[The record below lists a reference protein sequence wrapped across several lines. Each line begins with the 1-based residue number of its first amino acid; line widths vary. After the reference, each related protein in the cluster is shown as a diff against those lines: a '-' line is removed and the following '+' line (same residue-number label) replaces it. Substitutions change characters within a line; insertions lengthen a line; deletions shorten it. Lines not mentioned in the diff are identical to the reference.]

1 MTDKNGK
8 WKAGKTPANKAATKA
23 VKKQAKKTAA
33 KAGKKVTAPKKKPA
47 KAAAP
52 AGPPPAFYYK
62 GLPPDPGI
70 DTAKKGVKAPKV
82 YDMTPNNLKPAL
94 VLWLFL
100 TTNPEW
106 LAQIIKGGPI
116 LDYYEKNPLSISR
129 IAARLG
135 LTTGTV
141 EAIFKLVTTGPNA
154 KEVLAALELVGNTF
168 QEIKAAGGQRV
179 YVPPCPPNGNA
190 ILALAPSCW
199 VKNPGQKMPDADM
212 GSPTHSR
219 TKTNW

>member
-1 MTDKNGK
+1 MPTKK
-8 WKAGKTPANKAATKA
+8 AWKAGKTPAKKAAAKT
-23 VKKQAKKTAA
+23 VKKQTGKTAA
-33 KAGKKVTAPKKKPA
+33 KVGKNVTAPRKKTA

-52 AGPPPAFYYK
+52 AGPPTAFFYK

-70 DTAKKGVKAPKV
+70 DTVKKGAKAPKI

-94 VLWLFL
+94 LLWLFL

-106 LAQIIKGGPI
+106 PALIAKGGPI
-116 LDYYEKNPLSISR
+116 SDYYEKNPLSISR

-154 KEVLAALELVGNTF
+154 KEVIAALVLVGTTF
-168 QEIKAAGGQRV
+168 QQIKAAGGPRV
-179 YVPPCPPNGNA
+179 YVPPCPPNANA

-199 VKNPGQKMPDADM
+199 VKNPGKKMPDADM
-212 GSPTHSR
+212 GSPTDSR
-219 TKTNW
+219 TTTKWP